1 MKNIYVLLVA
11 VVGLFL
17 LAAIA
22 CNPENG
28 GTLNCA
34 TTTITPAIFKNN
46 GTPQTAVLK
55 IGLKKPTA
63 GPIVFVIAGLGGDFT
78 PNTHTATVKADQTIV
93 EIPITFDGTTNLLS
107 EPLVIAA
114 TGAATGTCTVK
125 TTIEAGTSSV
135 GLNCATTGLSVS
147 SFKNDNSKQN
157 TVLKVGL
164 NNAVAG
170 AATFAISSNGSD
182 FTPTTFNATL
192 TAGQTLLEIPLIFDG
207 TTALT
212 TETITVSS
220 AKFGVGTC
228 TTNATITATGAST
241 TPALNCTATTLSAAE
256 FKNNNVKQNTTLKVG
271 LTNAVAGAAKFT
283 IASSGSNFTPET
295 FTATLTAGQTFVEIP
310 LVFDGSTTLKDETIT
325 VSSANFGTAACTVK
339 TTTVTDGATPALNC
353 TTTALSV
360 AAFKNSGA
368 AQNTVLK
375 VGLTGAVAGAAQFNI
390 ASSGQD
396 FTPATF
402 KATLTAG
409 QTLLEIPL
417 VFDGTSTLTS
427 ETITVSSTNFGTGV
441 CTTTATIAA
450 ADLPTEINC
459 TTTTLSTK
467 AFTSDGKVQPTI
479 LKIGLVRAKPG
490 GIKFNIVSSAGN
502 FTPVMATATLTAG
515 QLLVEIPLS
524 FDGVTTATT
533 ETITVTAPDYATGS
547 CVNTVTIT
555 PPAPAAKVTYATVNP
570 IFVASCSGAG
580 CHTTT
585 AKPIL
590 VSNYA
595 VAKTNGAK
603 IVSEV
608 VSKKMPLGGIT
619 LTAEQIKLIQQWQ
632 TDGFL
637 EK

>member
-11 VVGLFL
+11 FVGMLL

-22 CNPENG
+22 CNPENSAS
-28 GTLNCA
+28 LNCT
-34 TTTITPAIFKNN
+34 TTTITPAVFKNN

-55 IGLKKPTA
+55 VGLKNPTA

-78 PNTHTATVKADQTIV
+78 PNTHTATIKAGQTSV

-135 GLNCATTGLSVS
+135 ALNCATTGLSVS

-164 NNAVAG
+164 NNAPAG

-182 FTPTTFNATL
+182 FSPTTFTTTL
-192 TAGQTLLEIPLIFDG
+192 TAGQTLLEIPLVFDG

-220 AKFGVGTC
+220 SKFGATTC
-228 TTNATITATGAST
+228 TTNATITPAGTST
-241 TPALNCTATTLSAAE
+241 TPALNCSATTLSVSE

-283 IASSGSNFTPET
+283 IASTGSNFTPDV

-325 VSSANFGTAACTVK
+325 VSSTNFGTAACTVK
-339 TTTVTDGATPALNC
+339 TTTIADAATPALNC
-353 TTTALSV
+353 ATTALTV
-360 AAFKNSGA
+360 TAFKNSGA

-375 VGLTGAVAGAAQFNI
+375 VGLTGAAAGAVQFNI
-390 ASSGQD
+390 VSSGQD
-396 FTPATF
+396 FTPATH
-402 KATLTAG
+402 KVTLTAG
-409 QTLLEIPL
+409 QTLVELPL

-441 CTTTATIAA
+441 CTATATIAA
-450 ADLPTEINC
+450 ADLPTELNC
-459 TTTTLSTK
+459 ATTTLSTK
-467 AFTSDGKVQPTI
+467 TFTSDGKVQPAI
-479 LKIGLVRAKPG
+479 LKVGLLRAKAG
-490 GIKFNIVSSAGN
+490 AIKFNIVSSASN
-502 FTPVMATATLTAG
+502 FSPVMSTATLTAG
-515 QLLVEIPLS
+515 QLFVEIPLN

-533 ETITVTAPDYATGS
+533 ENITITAPDYATGS

-570 IFVASCSGAG
+570 IFIASCSGSG
-580 CHTTT
+580 CHSTTE
-585 AKPIL
+585 KPLL
-590 VSNYA
+590 VNNYA
-595 VAKTNGAK
+595 VAKLNGAS
-603 IVSEV
+603 IVSSV
-608 VSKKMPLGGIT
+608 VSKKMPKGGT